1 MIRIY
6 AGGLPPDMT
15 EQELSELFSEHGRVR
30 ELSLAHDVFTGRCRG
45 FGFVAMEGHHA
56 RAAITGL
63 NGREVRG
70 HILRVK
76 QEKTKPGAR
85 RGGRR

>member
-1 MIRIY
+1 MIRMY

-30 ELSLAHDVFTGRCRG
+30 DLSLATDVFNGRCRG

-56 RAAITGL
+56 RAAIASL

-70 HILRVK
+70 HILRVN
-76 QEKTKPGAR
+76 QEKAKA
-85 RGGRR
+85 GGRRR